1 MSENKEEKQKAVLK
15 HLKRKRVFT
24 LEQLVSYLECSV
36 PTARLRLK
44 KWKTYTS
51 YNQNGRYYS
60 LKTVPRFDENG
71 LWHYEHVFFSKSG
84 NLKKTL
90 VYLVQKSPSGLTGK
104 EIGDL
109 VGLPPRSFLHHFRNT
124 AGIFREKIEGRYIY
138 FSDDPGTYQR
148 QTGNR
153 STLIVYQDKLFS
165 DADAIVILTALIRH
179 HEISLKEIMALPEIR
194 AKKLSSFVIHDFLS
208 RHDLLKKTLDIQ
220 P

>member
-124 AGIFREKIEGRYIY
+124 AGIFREKMEGLYIY
-138 FSDDPGTYQR
+138 FSDDPGRYKR
-148 QTGNR
+148 QSGNR
-153 STLIVYQDKLFS
+153 SNLIVYQDELFS
-165 DADAIVILTALIRH
+165 DADAVIILTALIRH
-179 HEISLKEIMALPEIR
+179 HGISLEEIMALPEIR
-194 AKKLSSFVIHDFLS
+194 AQKFSSFVINDFLS